1 MKNYLRYSVLALM
14 AFALVACALVAC
26 ASPKEEPSQ
35 TTQSSKPSETKKTKS
50 EEDILKEQ
58 YGTVLEEY
66 YKIIVFSD
74 RGWREQSYRY
84 DTVDGRT
91 PPRCL
96 SFYYTKYPNDTRT
109 PALCLS

>member
-14 AFALVACALVAC
+14 AFALVAC

-66 YKIIVFSD
+66 YKIIVFF
-74 RGWREQSYRY
+74 RQGLA
-84 DTVDGRT
+84 RT
-91 PPRCL
+91 IL
-96 SFYYTKYPNDTRT
+96 QV
-109 PALCLS
+109 